1 MNTIAA
7 STQRIP
13 RPALIGIV
21 GLVVAFAVLM
31 AVRVGVLGGSSSSSS
46 DATATPVTQSS
57 AQPETGTKSTTPAQ
71 PKVVLLPG
79 LPASIAHALRYSRVA
94 VVSLYVGQAAGDRA
108 MVATARKGA
117 RAAGAGFVA
126 VNVGS
131 DASAA
136 GITTFAGSASP
147 PTTLVVR
154 RPGTVVATFDGP
166 LDSTTVQQAA
176 RNAGARR

>member
-7 STQRIP
+7 TSQRIP

-21 GLVVAFAVLM
+21 AFVAAFAVLM
-31 AVRVGVLGGSSSSSS
+31 VVRVLASGGSDS
-46 DATATPVTQSS
+46 ATPAPAAPS
-57 AQPETGTKSTTPAQ
+57 AHASTPVATPPASTPAQ
-71 PKVVLLPG
+71 PKIVLLPG
-79 LPASIAHALRYSRVA
+79 LPAGIAHALRYSRVA
-94 VVSLYVGQAAGDRA
+94 VVSLYVGQSANDRA

-131 DASAA
+131 DASAGTVTKYVGA
-136 GITTFAGSASP
+136 VSP

-154 RPGTVVATFDGP
+154 RPGTIVSKFNGF
-166 LDSTTVQQAA
+166 LDSTAVQQAA